1 MEIPEL
7 VREHLG
13 DEELQTGIMLGDED
27 ILCLTPTR
35 LLLYSSEGLISD
47 ESVTEY
53 PHEVE
58 RLRLSEGRRKSK
70 FVFEYVENKRSL
82 SVPNGVADD
91 VLELVLQGILRTER
105 ILDDDESVVGA
116 FRFSELTLVIAEQRV
131 VKHVGGSVW
140 EDDFEMFTYE
150 DLTGLKFEKASVAT
164 EIVMQIQGRPQR
176 IKTPNDKA
184 RLVEKTLQK
193 AVFEYFDVT
202 SMSELR
208 SHFEAESDD
217 ETEDDATS
225 EDFGFDSEIR
235 PLGGESPSPDDGTD
249 DETIVDAE
257 SDPTADIESDPIAD
271 DDEGTATDTEEPTI
285 TSDLTETGPASIDS
299 ESPQPNP
306 ETLTREDL
314 DEVSDQLSELT
325 TAVNKQNELLRKQHG
340 AIKQLVE
347 ELRQRR

>member
-58 RLRLSEGRRKSK
+58 RLQRSEGRRKTK
-70 FVFEYVENKRSL
+70 FVFEYVEDTRTLNA
-82 SVPNGVADD
+82 PNGVADD

-105 ILDDDESVVGA
+105 IFDDDESVVGA
-116 FRFSELTLVIAEQRV
+116 FRFSELTLVVGEQRV
-131 VKHVGGSVW
+131 VKHVGSGVW
-140 EDDFEMFTYE
+140 EDDFEMFVYE
-150 DLTGLKFEKASVAT
+150 DLTGLEFEKASVAT
-164 EIVMQIQGRPQR
+164 EIVMEIQGRPQR

-193 AVFEYFDVT
+193 AVFEFFGVT
-202 SMSELR
+202 SMSELQ
-208 SHFEAESDD
+208 SHFEAESDEEADDDD
-217 ETEDDATS
+217 EATS
-225 EDFGFDSEIR
+225 DDFGFDSEIR
-235 PLGGESPSPDDGTD
+235 PLGSESPSESEETD
-249 DETIVDAE
+249 EETIVDAE
-257 SDPTADIESDPIAD
+257 SEPIVDEAPAADAETEPSVD
-271 DDEGTATDTEEPTI
+271 EEPTI
-285 TSDLTETGPASIDS
+285 AGDLTETASASIDS
-299 ESPQPNP
+299 EREQPDP
-306 ETLTREDL
+306 DALTREDL
-314 DEVSDQLSELT
+314 EEVSDQLSELT
-325 TAVNKQNELLRKQHG
+325 TAVNKQNELLRKQHA

-347 ELRQRR
+347 ELRQGR